1 MGKEVWNMY
10 NIAELDLQE
19 MFETFLNRLGK

>member
-10 NIAELDLQE
+10 NIAELDLEE

>member
-10 NIAELDLQE
+10 NIAELDLEE
-19 MFETFLNRLGK
+19 MFETFLNRLRK